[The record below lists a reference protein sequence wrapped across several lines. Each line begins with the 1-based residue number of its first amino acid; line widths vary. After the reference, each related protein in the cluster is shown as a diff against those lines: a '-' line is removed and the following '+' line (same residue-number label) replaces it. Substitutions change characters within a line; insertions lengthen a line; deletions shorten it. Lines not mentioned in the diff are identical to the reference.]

1 MSKIVGFFNKYTN
14 QKMFRLSML
23 LFFVSVFVINNQWFG
38 QSYLEK
44 LTGGIGMIDMNTF
57 NSTAGMYGQLGAM
70 GAEGRLAYLTLLKL
84 DYFLILTLGL
94 FQTISILRLTKST
107 SEKLQILIIFPL
119 ARGVIDAIENVLL
132 HWAATMYPFKNVL
145 LLRITSAL
153 IFLKWIVFWIT
164 IAILLGLV
172 VLNIY
177 YKIKRRKETMKENV
191 NIVILTSSAR
201 KNGYGRELAES
212 AKRGA
217 EETGANV
224 EIVDLY
230 SAELN
235 FCTGCLHCMESGKC
249 VISDGFQKIKDKL
262 KEADGIIMCAPT
274 FCGSYNGIMKNFVDR
289 LGLYERF
296 TSSLG
301 EKYVVGISTA
311 GDSRAAKKTAGELA
325 KLLTTGI
332 FARGY
337 ISGSMGASSR
347 MQADGTYVDQQK
359 VLNSAHKLGVKL
371 ATDIKERKKYPLQNV
386 ASRILS
392 KLVMRPAYKKVIEK
406 SKDASTKGVYENLVA
421 RNLI

>member
-1 MSKIVGFFNKYTN
+1 MSKIVGFFDKYTN
-14 QKMFRLSML
+14 QKIFRLSML

-38 QSYLEK
+38 QSHLEQ

-94 FQTISILRLTKST
+94 FQTISIFRLTKSV

-119 ARGVIDAIENVLL
+119 ARGLVDALENVFL
-132 HWAATMYPFKNVL
+132 HVVTVTHPSKNIL
-145 LLRITSAL
+145 LLKITSVL

-164 IAILLGLV
+164 IAVLIALI

-177 YKIKRRKETMKENV
+177 LKIKRRKENMKDNV

-212 AKRGA
+212 VKRGA

-230 SAELN
+230 TANLN
-235 FCTGCLHCMESGKC
+235 YCTGCLHCMESGKC
-249 VISDGFQKIKDKL
+249 VINDGFQEIKGKL
-262 KEADGIIMCAPT
+262 KEADGIVMCAPT
-274 FCGSYNGIMKNFVDR
+274 FCGTYNGIMKNFVDR

-301 EKYVVGISTA
+301 EKYVIGISTA
-311 GDSRAAKKTAGELA
+311 GDYRAAKKTSGELA

-347 MQADGTYVDQQK
+347 IEADGTYVDQQK
-359 VLNSAHKLGVKL
+359 VLKSAHKLGIKL

-406 SKDASTKGVYENLVA
+406 SKDASTKGVYENLAA